1 MSEWR
6 TTGKAG
12 WDENTGEAI
21 YYVTKG
27 STSLNAG
34 DHNELEQ
41 LLTDAQ
47 RQEPQPEN

>member
-6 TTGKAG
+6 TTGRAG
-12 WDENTGEAI
+12 WDEETGEAI
-21 YYVTKG
+21 CYVTKG

-41 LLTDAQ
+41 LLKDAQ
-47 RQEPQPEN
+47 RQETQPTN